1 MITHN
6 EALKIVLDS
15 DFRTETENILVS
27 ESFNRV
33 LAENAYSGIFMPPFN
48 KSMVDG
54 YACLKNDL
62 DKELIL
68 DAIVGAGNLSSM
80 EILPGHCIKVMT
92 GAPVPKNTEL
102 VVMIEDVSITN
113 SNRIVVENKKSS
125 VNVSPKGE
133 DIKAGDKVLE
143 KGTLLK
149 PFHCGILATI
159 GKSMVEVYKKVKVGI
174 IVTGDEIIE
183 PGNELASAQI
193 YNSNACQIINNCRTL
208 NIVPEYFG
216 IAHDSYEGVQSAIN
230 SMLEK
235 NDVLIITGGVSMG
248 DFDYVAPALKN
259 SGMDVK
265 FDSILAQPGRP
276 LVFATDGKKF
286 CFGMPG
292 NPVSGLVLFETIVK
306 PFLYRTMGHNF
317 KACISQYKLKN
328 TLVRKKGWRKSFYP
342 VKLNDDNTV
351 SAIAYHGS
359 AHLNAY
365 SEAFGIT
372 AMEIGVLEI
381 NEGQM
386 IDVRQI

>member
-6 EALKIVLDS
+6 EALKIVLNS
-15 DFRTETENILVS
+15 DFLMETEMIPVS
-27 ESFNRV
+27 ESLNRV
-33 LAENAYSGIFMPPFN
+33 LAEDAVSGIFMPPFN

-54 YACLKNDL
+54 YACLKNDI
-62 DKELIL
+62 DKVLVL
-68 DAIVGAGNLSSM
+68 DAVVGAGNLSSLQ
-80 EILPGHCIKVMT
+80 IKQGHCIKVMT
-92 GAPVPKNTEL
+92 GAPVPINTGL
-102 VVMIEDVSITN
+102 VVMIEDVTLTESGKIEIVNKN
-113 SNRIVVENKKSS
+113 SSKNI
-125 VNVSPKGE
+125 SPKGE

-143 KGTLLK
+143 KGILLK
-149 PFHCGILATI
+149 PFHCGILATL
-159 GKSMVEVYKKVKVGI
+159 GKSLVSVYKKVRVGI

-183 PGNELASAQI
+183 PGNQLATAQI
-193 YNSNACQIINNCRTL
+193 YNSNAYQIINNCRTL

-216 IAHDSYEGVQSAIN
+216 IAHDSYKGVESAIN
-230 SMLEK
+230 SMLEG

-248 DFDYVAPALKN
+248 DYDYVAPVLKN

-276 LVFATDGKKF
+276 LVFASDRKKF

-306 PFLYRTMGHNF
+306 PFLYKTMGHNF
-317 KACISQYKLKN
+317 KPCENQYKLKN
-328 TLVRKKGWRKSFYP
+328 KLVRKKATRKSFYP
-342 VKLNDDNTV
+342 VKLNEDNTV
-351 SAIAYHGS
+351 SAITYHGS

-365 SEAFGIT
+365 AEAFGIT

>member
-1 MITHN
+1 
-6 EALKIVLDS
+6 
-15 DFRTETENILVS
+15 
-27 ESFNRV
+27 
-33 LAENAYSGIFMPPFN
+33 
-48 KSMVDG
+48 
-54 YACLKNDL
+54 
-62 DKELIL
+62 
-68 DAIVGAGNLSSM
+68 
-80 EILPGHCIKVMT
+80 
-92 GAPVPKNTEL
+92 
-102 VVMIEDVSITN
+102 
-113 SNRIVVENKKSS
+113 
-125 VNVSPKGE
+125 
-133 DIKAGDKVLE
+133 
-143 KGTLLK
+143 
-149 PFHCGILATI
+149 
-159 GKSMVEVYKKVKVGI
+159 
-174 IVTGDEIIE
+174 
-183 PGNELASAQI
+183 
-193 YNSNACQIINNCRTL
+193 
-208 NIVPEYFG
+208 
-216 IAHDSYEGVQSAIN
+216 
-230 SMLEK
+230 
-235 NDVLIITGGVSMG
+235 MG